1 MSDIWLRLVERL
13 VRTWTRLYTIGV
25 APDLRD
31 RRRAEI
37 ESDLWESRH
46 QPQRPYTAAHV
57 LLRLLL
63 GVRDDVAWR
72 SSCRRPSKVTRAAV
86 AGLIAASIFVSGML
100 FAIGRAAVLPEP
112 APPAPHVRAPP
123 PPPPPPP
130 PPCAPAGSGH
140 ESPSPCSRQPV

>member
-86 AGLIAASIFVSGML
+86 AGLIAGSPRTDPRQIRSRFTKWLTPSSDTFSVQL
-100 FAIGRAAVLPEP
+100 F
-112 APPAPHVRAPP
+112 
-123 PPPPPPP
+123 
-130 PPCAPAGSGH
+130 
-140 ESPSPCSRQPV
+140 RQHI